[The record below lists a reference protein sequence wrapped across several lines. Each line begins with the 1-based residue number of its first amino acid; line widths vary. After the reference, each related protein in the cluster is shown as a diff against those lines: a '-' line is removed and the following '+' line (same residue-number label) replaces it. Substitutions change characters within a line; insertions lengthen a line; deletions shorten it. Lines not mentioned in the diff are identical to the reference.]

1 MKRDKN
7 FSRYVLHQIPN
18 TEEGKL
24 LVLLLKKYLN
34 SDRYKVRVR
43 GQGLVEG
50 EDWRK
55 YTRGA
60 PLDKSTH
67 LRVYVDDKLYS
78 TKSSTSCGISSWRDA
93 V

>member
-1 MKRDKN
+1 MKRQKN
-7 FSRYVLHQIPN
+7 HSRYIMSQIPN

-34 SDRYKVRVR
+34 SDRYTMRVR
-43 GQGLVEG
+43 GQGLVDG
-50 EDWRK
+50 EDWRR

-67 LRVYVDDKLYS
+67 LRVYIDDKLYK